1 MSEAG
6 PPEKLDLC
14 PAAAGSILLEK
25 HTASG
30 ENTIMSTTRTGIV
43 LRHIRGLAAADASAR
58 LADGQLLER
67 FTARRDEA
75 AFAAL
80 VRRHGSMVLGV
91 CRRVLGNSHDAEDA
105 FQATFLVLAARAASV
120 GKAES
125 LGGWLYQ
132 VAYNT
137 ALKARANAAARRR
150 REQRPDDRSCPDPL
164 SEVTGRELLGVL
176 DEELRR
182 LPERYRAP
190 LVLCYLEGLTRDEAA
205 GRLGY
210 SESTLKRRL
219 EEGRERLRKRLE
231 RRGLALSA
239 ALLTAGVSGAAVSSS
254 LAAATAG
261 AALLVVAGKR
271 PAVSAGVAR
280 LLAQGAGAWKAA
292 ALLAAIL
299 VATVA
304 GVLAFRAPAAP
315 PATPPPGAVEP
326 PKAPAPPAAPKEET
340 TLTGLVLGADGK
352 PVPGAPVV
360 ALAKPLGRTRS
371 DVTVPPGATPAAVL
385 AEGKTDDEGRFRLKA
400 PRTSSAQYSD
410 VYLVATA
417 EKHAP
422 AWRRLS
428 PDAGPWEA
436 ELKLPPEQV
445 IRGSMV
451 DLQGQPAA
459 GVKITPAYLGGMTD
473 GQPDGFGTGA
483 LPSRAAPWPAAAT
496 TDEKGQFVIRGCN
509 RDQGVTLTV
518 NDERFAAQSFR
529 AETPGKP
536 RPEHRALG
544 YDVGGFLNSQHTLAD
559 EKGQPEVLKLSLAPA
574 RVVEGRVVNGDTGK
588 PAAKAWVSGAQS
600 DADGRFLLRFAGR
613 DAVTLEVYPAE
624 GEPYLSIFH
633 RAKWEKG
640 AVKQEVTITL
650 PRGVLVRGKVTEAG
664 SGKPV
669 AGAAVQYWP
678 CDETGS
684 DRPKNALTGWS
695 HCELTKQ
702 DGTFRM
708 VVSPGAGHLMVQGP
722 TPDYVHEEIG
732 EEVIS
737 RGRPGGSR
745 LYPDAF
751 VKLDV
756 RAKEEPKEVSVTLRR
771 GATVRGKLLA
781 PDGKPVARALVL
793 SRLHVTRDLSWHFA
807 GEARDGVFEFHGL
820 DPDKAVPVYFLDP
833 EKRCG
838 AAVELSGKQ
847 AGETVTVKLVP
858 CGEATARYID
868 GKGKPLAD
876 YRAAPEIVITPGA
889 WGGYEAIVAKG
900 ELTADAGSLTNLD
913 RHNYWD
919 RVKTDAKGRIT
930 FPALIPGATYR
941 IERWEKDHW
950 VPHKE
955 FTVESGKTTDL
966 GDVVIDKVE

>member
-1 MSEAG
+1 M
-6 PPEKLDLC
+6 
-14 PAAAGSILLEK
+14 
-25 HTASG
+25 T
-30 ENTIMSTTRTGIV
+30 STRAGIV

-58 LADGQLLER
+58 LGDRQLLER
-67 FTARRDEA
+67 FTARRDES

-80 VRRHGSMVLGV
+80 VRRHGPMVLGV
-91 CRRVLGNSHDAEDA
+91 CRRVLGNAHDADDA
-105 FQATFLVLAARAASV
+105 FQATFLVLAGRAASV
-120 GKAES
+120 ARADS

-137 ALKARANAAARRR
+137 ALKARARAAARRR

-164 SEVTGRELLGVL
+164 SEVSGRELLGVL

-210 SESTLKRRL
+210 SQSTMKRRL

-239 ALLTAGVSGAAVSSS
+239 ALLTAAVGGAVVSPS
-254 LAAATAG
+254 LAAAAAG
-261 AALLVVAGKR
+261 AALLVAAGKR
-271 PAVSAGVAR
+271 PIVSAGVAS
-280 LLAQGAGAWKAA
+280 LLAPGAGPGKAA
-292 ALLAAIL
+292 ALLAAVLI
-299 VATVA
+299 ATVA
-304 GVLAFRAPAAP
+304 GVLAYRAPAAARVAP
-315 PATPPPGAVEP
+315 PAGAVEP
-326 PKAPAPPAAPKEET
+326 PKAPAPPPTTKEDT
-340 TLTGLVLGADGK
+340 TVSGRVLGSDGK
-352 PVPGAPVV
+352 PVAGAPVV
-360 ALAKPLGRTRS
+360 VLAKLPGRTRS
-371 DVTVPPGATPAAVL
+371 DATVPPAAAPAAVS
-385 AEGKTDDEGRFRLKA
+385 AEGKTDGEGRFRLKM
-400 PRTSSAQYSD
+400 PRTSSAQYGD
-410 VYLVATA
+410 VYVIATA

-428 PDAGPWEA
+428 PDGGPWEA

-445 IRGSMV
+445 IRGSLV

-459 GVKITPAYLGGMTD
+459 GVKVTPEYLGGMTD
-473 GQPDGFGTGA
+473 GQPDGFWTGA

-518 NDERFAAQSFR
+518 NDDRFAMQSFR
-529 AETPGKP
+529 AEAPGKP
-536 RPEHRALG
+536 RPEQRTLG
-544 YDVGGFLNSQHTLAD
+544 YDVGGFLHENRREAD

-574 RVVEGRVVNGDTGK
+574 RVIEGRVVYGDTGK
-588 PAAKAWVSGAQS
+588 PAAKAWVSGACT

-650 PRGVLVRGKVTEAG
+650 PRGVVVRGKITEAG

-669 AGAAVQYWP
+669 AGAAVQFWP
-678 CDETGS
+678 QDGDNP

-695 HCELTKQ
+695 HCELTRQ
-702 DGTFRM
+702 DGTFHM
-708 VVSPGAGHLMVQGP
+708 AVFPGAGHLMIQGP
-722 TPDYVHEEIG
+722 TPDYVHKEIG
-732 EEVIS
+732 EEIIS

-751 VKLDV
+751 VKLDLP
-756 RAKEEPKEVSVTLRR
+756 AKGEPKEVSVTLRR
-771 GATVRGKLLA
+771 GATVRGKLLG
-781 PDGKPVARALVL
+781 PDGKPVARAIMLN
-793 SRLHVTRDLSWHFA
+793 RLHVTQDLSWHFA
-807 GEARDGVFEFHGL
+807 GEARDGVFEIHGL
-820 DPDKAVPVYFLDP
+820 DPDAAVPVYFLDP

-838 AAVELSGKQ
+838 ATVSLSGKQ

-868 GKGKPLAD
+868 GKGRPQAD
-876 YRAAPEIVITPGA
+876 YRPAPEIVITPGA
-889 WGGYEAIVAKG
+889 WGDYAAAVAKG
-900 ELTADAGSLTNLD
+900 ELVADAGSLTNLD
-913 RHNYWD
+913 RHNYWE
-919 RVKTDAKGRIT
+919 RVKTDAKGRVT

-966 GDVVIDKVE
+966 GDVVINKVE